1 MLTVLL
7 ILFYFSFP
15 VLIIYL
21 CLKYSWLDKIGAV
34 LINYGFGILIANIG
48 IFPEGVD
55 KLQEVLITIL
65 IPIAI
70 PLLLF
75 SADMNTWL
83 KLIGK
88 TALTFG
94 VGIIALLIAI
104 YAGYYFFVDKIENI
118 SEISGMLV
126 GVYTGGTPNLASIK
140 TALNVPAD
148 RFIITHTSDM
158 FASVLLLLFVLM
170 GAQKVL
176 NLILPKFSLDKNK
189 SKSNAVALEIAE
201 DTQEFQGILNKKY
214 HFDLLKGLGL
224 SALIFGIGGALSL
237 LVPENA
243 VMLTVILTITT
254 LAILVSFQPKVK
266 KINKTFQSGMYLI
279 HVFSLI
285 VASMADFSTFELGES
300 IAIFYYVMFVVF
312 GSFFIHLIIAY
323 FLKVDTDTFIITTI
337 AMVFSPPFIPVVA
350 ASLKNKHVI
359 VSGITAGI
367 IGYAIGNY
375 LGIFVAFT
383 LE

>member
-1 MLTVLL
+1 MLSVLL

-21 CLKYSWLDKIGAV
+21 CLKYSWLDKVGAV

-48 IFPEGVD
+48 VFPEGVD
-55 KLQEVLITIL
+55 KLQEILITIL

-94 VGIIALLIAI
+94 VGIIALLISI
-104 YAGYYFFVDKIENI
+104 YAGYYFFVDEIENL

-176 NLILPKFSLDKNK
+176 NLILPKFSLDNIK
-189 SKSNAVALEIAE
+189 SEDNTVALEIAE
-201 DTQEFQGILNKKY
+201 DTQEFKGILNKKY
-214 HFDLLKGLGL
+214 HLDILKGLGL
-224 SALIFGIGGALSL
+224 STLVFGIGGALSL

-254 LAILVSFQPKVK
+254 LAILLSFQARVQ
-266 KINKTFQSGMYLI
+266 KIKKTFQTGMYLI

-285 VASMADFSTFELGES
+285 VASMADFSKFDIGES
-300 IAIFYYVMFVVF
+300 IYIFYYVMFVVF
-312 GSFFIHLIIAY
+312 GSFFVHLIIAY